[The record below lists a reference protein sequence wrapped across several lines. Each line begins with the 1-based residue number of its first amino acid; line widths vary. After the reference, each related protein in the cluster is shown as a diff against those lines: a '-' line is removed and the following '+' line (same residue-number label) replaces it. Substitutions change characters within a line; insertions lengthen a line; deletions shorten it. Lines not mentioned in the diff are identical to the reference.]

1 MAFIGSSG
9 YSADLLP
16 EIPENI
22 SCRTGFVLT
31 PIVADNSLL
40 QMFLCQLISHKKN
53 KSQISI
59 SAFFTQCLVDLV

>member
-1 MAFIGSSG
+1 MAFIRSSG

-31 PIVADNSLL
+31 PIVANNSLL
-40 QMFLCQLISHKKN
+40 QMFLCQLISHKKKKN
-53 KSQISI
+53 HKYQYRLSS
-59 SAFFTQCLVDLV
+59 QCLVDLV